1 MLAVGTPFV
10 VGVLEIIKPVEI
22 TTLDILILLNGIVE
36 NVMANSSD
44 GDIFVEVMTDKLLL
58 TSPVIEGVTVLV
70 FIEAGVLL
78 K

>member
-1 MLAVGTPFV
+1 M

-22 TTLDILILLNGIVE
+22 TTFDILILLNGIVE
-36 NVMANSSD
+36 NVMENSSD

-70 FIEAGVLL
+70 SIEAGVLL